1 MYRQKI
7 ENLKSEVEQL
17 LMKNGCIN
25 FHTQIGS
32 FAKTLEWIDRGNFH
46 SIYMM
51 AAIREQFLVI
61 FFKLI

>member
-25 FHTQIGS
+25 FYTPIGS
-32 FAKTLEWIDRGNFH
+32 FAKTLEWIDRGKFH

-51 AAIREQFLVI
+51 ALIREQFLVI
-61 FFKLI
+61 FFK